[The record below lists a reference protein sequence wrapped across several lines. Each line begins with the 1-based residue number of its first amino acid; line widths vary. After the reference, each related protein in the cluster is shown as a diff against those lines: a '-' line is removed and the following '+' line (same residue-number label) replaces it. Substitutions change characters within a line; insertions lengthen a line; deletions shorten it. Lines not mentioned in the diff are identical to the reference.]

1 MGTWTR
7 AELKGRAKENIG
19 KNYWLCV
26 GVSLLMFLSVGIGSI
41 GIGNKYWK
49 FFSEYK
55 NKHYSISGSQ
65 YAYQTEQ
72 DTQSTRMNTSFE
84 DSGSREMALL
94 HHYEEGHHYDYDDN
108 DYDIDDFY
116 DDDDYDIDDFYDD
129 DDYDIDDFYDDDD
142 YDIDG
147 FYDDNDYNIYD
158 DYYHNHEYRGSMGEA
173 LYILKKG
180 LWLLLITFLISF
192 VISLA
197 ISVLVYMPLQV
208 GSCRFFMCNREDN
221 ADLNHLLI
229 GFRDGNYLN
238 VVKIMFIRSIK
249 IALWSLLFVIP
260 GIIKSYEYSMIPYLL
275 SENPGMSK
283 QEAFALSREM
293 TSGEK
298 WKMFVLGISF
308 FPWMLLGGVTFGLI
322 FIFWLYPYIFA
333 TNAELYAVLR
343 EKLRLN
349 SGRIVGT
356 ENLRYAYA
364 GGNQNQ
370 SYSNYSTQQQ
380 MYNNYSNGY
389 EKDNN
394 TQDSYSNNYSSQNDK
409 YSNNSY
415 NGSSG
420 EQKSYGNTLDDFD
433 KKNNPP
439 KNLF

>member
-7 AELKGRAKENIG
+7 AELKGRAKGNIG

-26 GVSLLMFLSVGIGSI
+26 GVSLLMFLSVGIGI
-41 GIGNKYWK
+41 GTNSWK
-49 FFSEYK
+49 FFLEYK
-55 NKHYSISGSQ
+55 NMHYSISDSQ

-84 DSGSREMALL
+84 DSGSREIALL
-94 HHYEEGHHYDYDDN
+94 HHYEEDHHYDYDDN
-108 DYDIDDFY
+108 DYDIDDYY
-116 DDDDYDIDDFYDD
+116 DEDDYDIDD
-129 DDYDIDDFYDDDD
+129 
-142 YDIDG
+142 

-158 DYYHNHEYRGSMGEA
+158 DYYHNHEYRGSMGEV

-208 GSCRFFMCNREDN
+208 GSCRFFMCNREDD

-238 VVKIMFIRSIK
+238 VVKIMLIRSIK

-356 ENLRYAYA
+356 ENLRYVYA
-364 GGNQNQ
+364 DGSQNQ

-380 MYNNYSNGY
+380 MYNNYRNSY

-394 TQDSYSNNYSSQNDK
+394 TQDFYSNNYGSKNDM

>member
-7 AELKGRAKENIG
+7 AELKGRAKGNIG

-26 GVSLLMFLSVGIGSI
+26 GVSLLMFLSVGIGI
-41 GIGNKYWK
+41 GMNSWK
-49 FFSEYK
+49 FFLEYK
-55 NKHYSISGSQ
+55 NKHYFISGSQ

-94 HHYEEGHHYDYDDN
+94 HHYEEDHHYDYDDN
-108 DYDIDDFY
+108 DYDIDDYY
-116 DDDDYDIDDFYDD
+116 DDDDYDIDD
-129 DDYDIDDFYDDDD
+129 
-142 YDIDG
+142 

-180 LWLLLITFLISF
+180 LWLLLITFLISL

-208 GSCRFFMCNREDN
+208 GSCRFFMCNREDD

-238 VVKIMFIRSIK
+238 VVKIMLIRSIK

-356 ENLRYAYA
+356 ENLRYVYA
-364 GGNQNQ
+364 DGNQNQ

-380 MYNNYSNGY
+380 MYNNYRNSY

-394 TQDSYSNNYSSQNDK
+394 TQDFYSNNYGSQNDM